1 MSKTTIPTG
10 GITAD
15 AIDATLI
22 ADNAI
27 SEEHIDATVIT
38 ASTALTS
45 APADTDEFLISD
57 AGTIKRIDASL
68 VGTNNFVILGTLTT
82 NNSAIGNL
90 TFDNIFSSDFDHY
103 MIMGFASPSNANEA
117 LQFQF
122 RTGSSGSNNTLENV
136 YCHIHNAARIDN
148 NDATGSDIAGEYN
161 AATAKIATH
170 GVQSDSSSANASFQM
185 VLSDPNTNLMSRS
198 NWHGTVTYQNPTN
211 DRHFNGTFGGSTTSN
226 PNATGITFSYSANN
240 IQYGRITIYGVK
252 HA

>member
-1 MSKTTIPTG
+1 MALSTIPKDS
-10 GITAD
+10 ITAD
-15 AIDATLI
+15 AIDATKI

-90 TFDNIFSSDFDHY
+90 TFDNIFSSDFDMY
-103 MIMGFASPSNANEA
+103 RIMGFAAPSNANEA

-122 RTGSSGSNNTLENV
+122 RTGSSGSNATKDSNYN
-136 YCHIHNAARIDN
+136 HIHFGARIDSS
-148 NDATGSDIAGEYN
+148 DGTGSDIAGDYG
-161 AATAKIATH
+161 AATAKMSTH
-170 GVQSDSSSANASFQM
+170 GVQSDSSSDHTSFDM
-185 VLSDPNTNLMSRS
+185 ILSDPNTNLVSRS
-198 NWHGTVTYQNPTN
+198 NWHGTISYQNPSSG
-211 DRHFNGTFGGSTTSN
+211 RFFAGIFGGSTSDN
-226 PNATGITFSYSANN
+226 PDATGITFSYSANN